1 MKVLRPHSIVR
12 VLITYDVYDQGG
24 GTTGTLGRTKSRAGA
39 RQPVARIRR
48 VLPAS
53 VPRVRAVESK
63 AVAEGE
69 KTAVL
74 TEVSL
79 ILAAVFWGTNY
90 AATKFAAFSLPP
102 ISIVAIRFALGG
114 ILMYGVLNILESGER
129 PTRNALLYMAG
140 LGCLG
145 VITAQTCFTFGVSMT
160 TASNTGL
167 IFATAPVWGLG
178 LGTLLGFE
186 KPTWRGIVGVCL
198 SILGVGAV
206 FWEGIT
212 AAGGRSLMGDLL
224 VLVSAMGV
232 GCYTVL
238 SMPLLKR
245 YSALTVATYPIL
257 FGAPL
262 IVLIS
267 VPFFTSLNW
276 GEVGVGTWGAV
287 AFSAVFATAFAF
299 SAWQTGISRI
309 GANRV
314 LVYQYLITITGVAS
328 GIIFF
333 GEMLGIE
340 KIVGGAIILLG
351 VYLARRQ

>member
-1 MKVLRPHSIVR
+1 MVTSMSQRRCAWSIVPI
-12 VLITYDVYDQGG
+12 L
-24 GTTGTLGRTKSRAGA
+24 
-39 RQPVARIRR
+39 
-48 VLPAS
+48 
-53 VPRVRAVESK
+53 VRALQSETVTQDK
-63 AVAEGE
+63 QKV
-69 KTAVL
+69 AVL

-90 AATKFAAFSLPP
+90 AATKFAAFSVPP

-114 ILMYGVLNILESGER
+114 ILMVAFLHLVKPDER
-129 PTRNALLYMAG
+129 PTRKDLLYMAG

-160 TASNTGL
+160 TAANTGL
-167 IFATAPVWGLG
+167 IFATAPVWGLV
-178 LGTLLGFE
+178 LGALIGFE
-186 KPTWRGIVGVCL
+186 KPTWRGILGVCL
-198 SILGVGAV
+198 SIVGVAAV

-212 AAGGRSLMGDLL
+212 GAGGTDLIGDLL
-224 VLVSAMGV
+224 VLVAAVGV
-232 GCYTVL
+232 GFYTVL
-238 SMPLLKR
+238 SMPMLKR
-245 YSALTVATYPIL
+245 HSPLTVATYPIL
-257 FGAPL
+257 FGSPV
-262 IVLIS
+262 IVLVSI
-267 VPFFTSLNW
+267 PFFASLNW
-276 GEVGVGTWGAV
+276 DGVGVGAWGAI
-287 AFSAVFATAFAF
+287 AFSAIFATAFAF

-333 GEMLGIE
+333 GESLGIE